1 MLQHAYQLL
10 DSLICIVNL
19 KETLLIRDL
28 KGHCHEDFA
37 VLGEFCAKII
47 TLRL

>member
-1 MLQHAYQLL
+1 MPIIMFGSWVLNETW
-10 DSLICIVNL
+10 IVGL
-19 KETLLIRDL
+19 SSAFIGML

-37 VLGEFCAKII
+37 ALSQFCAKII